1 MVRKIIEACKDRSV
15 ITLNEH
21 LWIFLLMFFVSA
33 TEILL
38 SDKFTLLTILD
49 SISCGLFE
57 SVSLLIPCLFLP
69 KRINKIYAVILL
81 TVYELSL
88 IIALISYGFY
98 GKVMVSEVCVLFL
111 ETNLN
116 EIIEFVTGY
125 LQHVNILNIVFS
137 IVSVIF
143 IVHIAVYVV
152 SFFIRNK
159 IRILIKWV
167 TCIYF
172 FLILL
177 VPYHHYIYANSVP
190 LQIKS
195 VLNTRINLSEY
206 IKDANLERKRVGR
219 PDNIVL
225 IIGESHNK
233 NHSSLYGYTK
243 NTNPLLGKRKQNGE
257 LYIFNNVVSPAT
269 TTIPSFKY
277 MMSTFSYQSDIPW
290 YKEQTLAQIVK
301 ESGYISYWFS
311 NQGQYGFWNNVI
323 VKYANLFDETYFCDD
338 LYSDKKDV
346 KYDEE
351 VLVLRE
357 KYEKKEGS
365 SKFIV
370 YHLMGSHP
378 DFKLRS
384 PQNFKIFESEDYSSA
399 NEYYNSKTLAE
410 YDNSIFYNDFVVNSI
425 ITCYQNSNSLVIY
438 LSDHALDLFQTDSE
452 YAGHAK
458 VNIESTKAGV
468 EIPFWIYVSPEFKV
482 NNPQI
487 VERIKDSKDKPF
499 MTDNLIYVIMDM
511 MGVEFKDN
519 PQKVSENS
527 FLSNNYKNRPRIING
542 FNIDN

>member
-1 MVRKIIEACKDRSV
+1 
-15 ITLNEH
+15 
-21 LWIFLLMFFVSA
+21 MFFVSA

-233 NHSSLYGYTK
+233 NHSSLYGYNIRNLFNSSSIYIMPMVNPDAINLVTGSLP
-243 NTNPLLGKRKQNGE
+243 TNSFAYERALSIANNFPSIPFPSGWKANING
-257 LYIFNNVVSPAT
+257 V
-269 TTIPSFKY
+269 
-277 MMSTFSYQSDIPW
+277 D
-290 YKEQTLAQIVK
+290 
-301 ESGYISYWFS
+301 FS
-311 NQGQYGFWNNVI
+311 NFQYTLLINRLDWRLLCLI
-323 VKYANLFDETYFCDD
+323 ILF
-338 LYSDKKDV
+338 L
-346 KYDEE
+346 
-351 VLVLRE
+351 
-357 KYEKKEGS
+357 
-365 SKFIV
+365 KFLHILFFHYLLIY
-370 YHLMGSHP
+370 YHL
-378 DFKLRS
+378 L
-384 PQNFKIFESEDYSSA
+384 Y
-399 NEYYNSKTLAE
+399 L
-410 YDNSIFYNDFVVNSI
+410 ND
-425 ITCYQNSNSLVIY
+425 
-438 LSDHALDLFQTDSE
+438 
-452 YAGHAK
+452 
-458 VNIESTKAGV
+458 
-468 EIPFWIYVSPEFKV
+468 
-482 NNPQI
+482 
-487 VERIKDSKDKPF
+487 
-499 MTDNLIYVIMDM
+499 
-511 MGVEFKDN
+511 
-519 PQKVSENS
+519 
-527 FLSNNYKNRPRIING
+527 
-542 FNIDN
+542 